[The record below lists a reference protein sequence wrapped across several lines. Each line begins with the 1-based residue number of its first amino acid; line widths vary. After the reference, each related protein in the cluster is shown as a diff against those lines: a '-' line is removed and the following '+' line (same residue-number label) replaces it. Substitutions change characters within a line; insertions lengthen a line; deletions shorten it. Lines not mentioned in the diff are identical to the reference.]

1 MTRKRLGFAI
11 AAILLTTLV
20 MGGVVLAGDL
30 FLHYL
35 GRNQIGLNVWGYRGP
50 SVGRKQGN
58 EWRLA
63 VLGESTAYGYGVR
76 WDEAFP
82 AYLQGMMNAPG
93 QHPSR
98 PSTVVNL
105 AFNNEGAHSF
115 KFTLEDY
122 AYLKAD
128 AVLLYSGYNDL
139 GGANISVFRHLSP
152 VFRITGYLPLFPMV
166 FRYQAMI
173 IRAGGD
179 KDAAYGQEKT
189 TFRPDITDRAT
200 AGALEA
206 AADISD
212 SLAKQ
217 LEKGLPDTTV
227 DQGTKYGEPC
237 TSRWAHYC
245 GEIYQTI
252 ALARAQGK
260 TVLMTTQPYFND
272 LHREQQRRLH
282 EFLVAKFGNDP
293 GVQFADLGDAIDLK
307 DPALCYDRMHLTAE
321 GNRRIAAA
329 LLPYVQRL
337 MK

>member
-1 MTRKRLGFAI
+1 MLL
-11 AAILLTTLV
+11 AILTTA
-20 MGGVVLAGDL
+20 GVVLAGDL

-50 SVGRKQGN
+50 SVGRKQSA

-82 AYLQGMMNAPG
+82 AYLQGMMNAQQP
-93 QHPSR
+93 QSR
-98 PSTVVNL
+98 AVSVVNL
-105 AFNNEGAHSF
+105 AFNNEGAHSY

-122 AYLKAD
+122 EYLKAD

-139 GGANISVFRHLSP
+139 GGANTSVFRHLSP
-152 VFRITGYLPLFPMV
+152 VFRMTGYLPLFPMV

-179 KDAAYGQEKT
+179 KDAAYGREKT
-189 TFRPDITDRAT
+189 TFEPNITERAT
-200 AGALEA
+200 ATALETA
-206 AADISD
+206 ANISD

-217 LEKGLPDTTV
+217 LERGLPDTTV
-227 DQGTKYGEPC
+227 DEGTRFGAPC

-245 GEIYQTI
+245 GEMYQAI
-252 ALARAQGK
+252 ALALAQGK
-260 TVLMTTQPYFND
+260 SVLMTTQPYFND
-272 LHREQQRRLH
+272 LHRAQQQHLR
-282 EFLVAKFGNDP
+282 EFLTSKFGGNP
-293 GVQFADLGDAIDLK
+293 RVQFADLGGAIDLK
-307 DPALCYDRMHLTAE
+307 DRTLCYDGLHLTAE

-329 LLPYVQRL
+329 LVPYVQRL
-337 MK
+337 MR